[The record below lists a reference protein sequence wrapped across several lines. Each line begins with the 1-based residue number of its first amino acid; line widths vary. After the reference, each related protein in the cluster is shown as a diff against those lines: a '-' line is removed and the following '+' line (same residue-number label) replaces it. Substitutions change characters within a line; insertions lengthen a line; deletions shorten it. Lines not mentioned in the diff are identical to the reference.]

1 MGPAVNKKLK
11 MKIKFVQETNESK
24 FAAEVLHMT
33 MPALVG
39 FLAPW
44 SKPCQLIWSVLD
56 EVGDVCEGK
65 VKVFTMNVDDNPDLG
80 TRYAIQSVPTLI
92 FFING
97 AVRLKIIGTV
107 SSKAVIAKLL
117 SLTSGNTSTEK
128 TNLE

>member
-1 MGPAVNKKLK
+1 

-24 FAAEVLHMT
+24 FAAEVLQASV
-33 MPALVG
+33 PVLVG

-44 SKPCQLIWSVLD
+44 SKPCQLIRPVLD

-65 VKVFTMNVDDNPDLG
+65 VKVFAVNVDDNPDLG
-80 TRYAIQSVPTLI
+80 SLYAIQSIPTLI

-97 AVRLKIIGTV
+97 AVRLKIVGMV

-117 SLTSGNTSTEK
+117 SLTSGNTSAEK
-128 TNLE
+128 TDPE

>member
-1 MGPAVNKKLK
+1 

-44 SKPCQLIWSVLD
+44 SKPCRLIWSVLD

-65 VKVFTMNVDDNPDLG
+65 VKVFTVNVDDNPDLG

-92 FFING
+92 FFVNG
-97 AVRLKIIGTV
+97 AVRLKIVGMV
-107 SSKAVIAKLL
+107 SSKAVIAKLI
-117 SLTSGNTSTEK
+117 SLTQMKCPDNQ
-128 TNLE
+128 TNNHDQIQNEY

>member
-1 MGPAVNKKLK
+1 MNKKLK

-24 FAAEVLHMT
+24 FAAEVLQVSV
-33 MPALVG
+33 PALVG

-44 SKPCQLIWSVLD
+44 SKPCQLIWSVLE
-56 EVGDVCEGK
+56 EVADVCEGK
-65 VKVFTMNVDDNPDLG
+65 VKVFTVNVDDNPDLG
-80 TRYAIQSVPTLI
+80 TLYTIQSVPTLI

-97 AVRLKIIGTV
+97 AVRLKIVGMV

-128 TNLE
+128 TNPE